1 MHYHPDLAAAIAEA
15 RDADLRDAATRA
27 RHATRDNDK
36 RHGAQRLPS
45 TGSIQLDAYPRL
57 CGLPVTIDRLTTNGA
72 TARSVSDDVAP
83 AESATGRPRNAARP
97 ATRSRRQPMPLWR
110 RRVHTIVVTATS
122 KYTGTFKKT

>member
-1 MHYHPDLAAAIAEA
+1 MHYHPDLAAALAEA
-15 RDADLRDAATRA
+15 RVADLRDAATCA
-27 RHATRDNDK
+27 RNATRDNDK

-72 TARSVSDDVAP
+72 IAHSVDDVAP
-83 AESATGRPRNAARP
+83 PESATGRPRNAARR

-110 RRVHTIVVTATS
+110 RGVRND
-122 KYTGTFKKT
+122 

>member
-1 MHYHPDLAAAIAEA
+1 MHYHPDLAAALAEA
-15 RDADLRDAATRA
+15 RVADLRDAATCA

-45 TGSIQLDAYPRL
+45 TGSIQLSAYPRL

-83 AESATGRPRNAARP
+83 AESATGRPCDAARP